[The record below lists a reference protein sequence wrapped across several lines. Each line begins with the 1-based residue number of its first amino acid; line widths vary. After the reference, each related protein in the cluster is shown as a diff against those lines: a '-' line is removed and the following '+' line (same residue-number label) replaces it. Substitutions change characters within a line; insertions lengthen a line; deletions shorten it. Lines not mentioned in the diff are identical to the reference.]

1 METHVGLIAW
11 LTGMVL
17 TDATTYFVIGAQ
29 KGAHFGSGVQ
39 LRHLQGCIESL
50 GAILRLQ
57 RQGRRPWMQAVEYA

>member
-50 GAILRLQ
+50 GAILRL
-57 RQGRRPWMQAVEYA
+57 